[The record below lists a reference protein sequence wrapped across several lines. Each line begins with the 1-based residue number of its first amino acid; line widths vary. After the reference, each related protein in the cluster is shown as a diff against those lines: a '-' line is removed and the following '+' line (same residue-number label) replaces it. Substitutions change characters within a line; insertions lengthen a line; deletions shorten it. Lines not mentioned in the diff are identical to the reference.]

1 MTLMQL
7 EWPQRKPLALPANFL
22 MPSNAKL
29 NRWLYLVVALIA
41 ITVDQ
46 FTKNLAIAS
55 LELGTSYPVI
65 GEILS
70 WRLLYNDSAA
80 FGLGFGY
87 TWILAVISFAAALAT
102 IWFSRRLTSV
112 SWSLMIGVFLGG
124 VVGNLI
130 DRLIR
135 EPSFGNGHVVDF
147 IQIPFNFPIFNLA
160 DIFIVSMAS
169 LSVLRVMR
177 GEYLGGIEPKQK

>member
-1 MTLMQL
+1 MSY
-7 EWPQRKPLALPANFL
+7 RA
-22 MPSNAKL
+22 SVS
-29 NRWLYLVVALIA
+29 RWLYLVVALIA

-46 FTKNLAIAS
+46 LTKNLAIAT
-55 LELGTSYPVI
+55 LELGVSYPVL
-65 GEILS
+65 GEVLS

-87 TWILAVISFAAALAT
+87 TWILAVISAAASLAT
-102 IWFSRRLTSV
+102 IWYSRRLESI

-160 DIFIVSMAS
+160 DTFIVSMAI
-169 LSVLRVMR
+169 LSVIRVMR
-177 GEYLGGIEPKQK
+177 GENLGGIEPRAK

>member
-1 MTLMQL
+1 MSS
-7 EWPQRKPLALPANFL
+7 R
-22 MPSNAKL
+22 AKVS
-29 NRWLYLVVALIA
+29 RWLYLVVALVA
-41 ITVDQ
+41 ITIDQ
-46 FTKNLAIAS
+46 LTKNLAIAS
-55 LELGTSYPVI
+55 LELGTSYPVL
-65 GEILS
+65 GELLS

-87 TWILAVISFAAALAT
+87 TWILAVISAVATLAV
-102 IWFSRRLTSV
+102 IWYSRKLESI

-160 DIFIVSMAS
+160 DTFIVSMAI
-169 LSVLRVMR
+169 LSVLRVLR
-177 GEYLGGIEPKQK
+177 GENLGGIEPKSK

>member
-1 MTLMQL
+1 MTA
-7 EWPQRKPLALPANFL
+7 K
-22 MPSNAKL
+22 AKL
-29 NRWLYLVVALIA
+29 SRWLYLGIALLA

-46 FTKNLAIAS
+46 FTKNLAIAT
-55 LELGTSYPVI
+55 LDLGTSYPVL
-65 GEILS
+65 GEVLS

-87 TWILAVISFAAALAT
+87 TWILAVISTAATLAV
-102 IWFSRRLTSV
+102 IWYSRRVESI
-112 SWSLMIGVFLGG
+112 SWVVMIGIFLGG

-160 DIFIVSMAS
+160 DVFIVSMAI
-169 LSVLRVMR
+169 LSFLRVFR
-177 GEYLGGIEPKQK
+177 GENLGGIEPKLK

>member
-1 MTLMQL
+1 MTS
-7 EWPQRKPLALPANFL
+7 K
-22 MPSNAKL
+22 AKVS
-29 NRWLYLVVALIA
+29 RWLYLVIALIA
-41 ITVDQ
+41 ITIDQ

-55 LELGTSYPVI
+55 LELGTSYPVL
-65 GEILS
+65 GEVLS

-87 TWILAVISFAAALAT
+87 TWILAVISAVATLAT
-102 IWFSRRLTSV
+102 IWFSRKLTSI

-147 IQIPFNFPIFNLA
+147 IQIPFNFPVFNLA
-160 DIFIVSMAS
+160 DTFIVSMAF
-169 LSVLRVMR
+169 LSVVRVMR
-177 GEYLGGIEPKQK
+177 GEHLGGIEPKSK

>member
-1 MTLMQL
+1 M
-7 EWPQRKPLALPANFL
+7 
-22 MPSNAKL
+22 SSGAKVS
-29 NRWLYLVVALIA
+29 RWLYLVIALIA
-41 ITVDQ
+41 ITIDQ

-55 LELGTSYPVI
+55 LELGTSYPVL
-65 GEILS
+65 GDLLS

-87 TWILAVISFAAALAT
+87 TWILAVISAIAALAT
-102 IWFSRRLTSV
+102 IWFSRKLESI

-147 IQIPFNFPIFNLA
+147 IQIPMNFPIFNLA
-160 DIFIVSMAS
+160 DTFIVSMAI
-169 LSVLRVMR
+169 LSVVRVMR
-177 GEYLGGIEPKQK
+177 GENLGGIEPKTR

>member
-1 MTLMQL
+1 MSS
-7 EWPQRKPLALPANFL
+7 RAN
-22 MPSNAKL
+22 SS
-29 NRWLYLVVALIA
+29 RWLYLVVAVIA
-41 ITVDQ
+41 VAIDQ

-55 LELGTSYPVI
+55 LQIGTSYPVV
-65 GEILS
+65 GELLS

-80 FGLGFGY
+80 FGIGFGY
-87 TWILAVISFAAALAT
+87 TWILAVISTVAALAT
-102 IWFSRRLTSV
+102 IWFSRKLESL
-112 SWSLMIGVFLGG
+112 SWSFMIGIFLGG

-160 DIFIVSMAS
+160 DVFIVSMAL
-169 LSVLRVMR
+169 LSVIRVMR
-177 GEYLGGIEPKQK
+177 GENLGGIEPRTR

>member
-1 MTLMQL
+1 M
-7 EWPQRKPLALPANFL
+7 
-22 MPSNAKL
+22 
-29 NRWLYLVVALIA
+29 VVALIA
-41 ITVDQ
+41 ISVDQ
-46 FTKNLAIAS
+46 FTKNLAIAT
-55 LELGTSYPVI
+55 LELGTSYPVF

-87 TWILAVISFAAALAT
+87 TWILAVISAAAALAT
-102 IWFSRRLTSV
+102 IWYSRKLDSI
-112 SWSLMIGVFLGG
+112 SWSVMIGVFLGG

-147 IQIPFNFPIFNLA
+147 IQIPFDFPIFNLA
-160 DIFIVSMAS
+160 DTFIVSMA
-169 LSVLRVMR
+169 LLAVVRVMR
-177 GEYLGGIEPKQK
+177 GENLGGIEPKNK